1 MIITINKEITDI
13 IPSFSIIAMS
23 MDVEVENSKKISEL
37 ITIYEEKIKGEYSLE
52 DVLNIPLIKE
62 ARDGY
67 KKMGKDPSRYRLAC
81 ESLLR
86 RLVKGNGLYRIN
98 NIVDAGNILS
108 IETKRAVAV
117 LDYEKIVGN
126 VIVRIGKESDE
137 YYGIG
142 RGLLNISN
150 IPIYEDDI
158 GPFGSTT
165 SDTERTMVTNNTKK
179 ILLMIIC
186 FGPSMKEEQ
195 KQFAIDIYKKYTNA
209 KNITDIE
216 ITRK

>member
-23 MDVEVENSKKISEL
+23 MDVEVENSEKISEL
-37 ITIYEEKIKGEYSLE
+37 ITIYEEKIKEEYSLE

-86 RLVKGNGLYRIN
+86 RLVKGNSLYRIS

-150 IPIYEDDI
+150 IPIYEDSI

-165 SDTERTMVTNNTKK
+165 SDTERTMVTSNTQK

-186 FGPSMKEEQ
+186 FGPSMKEEH
-195 KQFAIDIYKKYTNA
+195 KQFAIDIYKKYANA

>member
-23 MDVEVENSKKISEL
+23 MDVEVENSEKISEL
-37 ITIYEEKIKGEYSLE
+37 ITIYEEKIKEEYSLE

-86 RLVKGNGLYRIN
+86 RLVKGNSLYRIN

-150 IPIYEDDI
+150 IPIYEDSI

-165 SDTERTMVTNNTKK
+165 SDTERTMVTSNTQK

-186 FGPSMKEEQ
+186 FGPSMKEEH
-195 KQFAIDIYKKYTNA
+195 KQFAIDIYKKYANA

>member
-1 MIITINKEITDI
+1 MIITINKEINDI